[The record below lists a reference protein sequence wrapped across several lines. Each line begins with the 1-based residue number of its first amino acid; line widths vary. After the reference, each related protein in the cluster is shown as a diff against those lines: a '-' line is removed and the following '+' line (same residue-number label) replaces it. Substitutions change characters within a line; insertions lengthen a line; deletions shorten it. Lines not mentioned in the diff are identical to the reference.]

1 MNLLDR
7 LSPEHL
13 EVLKTDEERFPNT
26 MKMLMTELANT
37 NHWIDLTY
45 QSIHTLYLHLELQDY
60 SPTSV
65 EKIFD
70 HEKHL

>member
-1 MNLLDR
+1 
-7 LSPEHL
+7 
-13 EVLKTDEERFPNT
+13 
-26 MKMLMTELANT
+26 MKMLMKELANN

-70 HEKHL
+70 YEKH

>member
-13 EVLKTDEERFPNT
+13 EVLKTDEARFPNT
-26 MKMLMTELANT
+26 MKMLIKELANT

-45 QSIHTLYLHLELQDY
+45 QSIHTLYLHLNLSDY
-60 SPTSV
+60 SPTSIS
-65 EKIFD
+65 KLFD
-70 HEKHL
+70 VSN

>member
-1 MNLLDR
+1 MNLLER

-13 EVLKTDEERFPNT
+13 EMLKVDEERFPNT
-26 MKMLMTELANT
+26 IKNLRTELANT

-45 QSIHTLYLHLELQDY
+45 QSIHTLYLHLELRDY

-65 EKIFD
+65 EKLF
-70 HEKHL
+70 KNVSS

>member
-13 EVLKTDEERFPNT
+13 DRLKTDEARFPNT
-26 MKMLMTELANT
+26 MKMLIKELANT

>member
-13 EVLKTDEERFPNT
+13 DRLKAEEERFPNT
-26 MKMLMTELANT
+26 MKMLMKELANT